1 MPGEQLCRS
10 CALITLRA
18 VHSDL
23 EFAAPRD
30 ADLPDEGRAYVEHVT
45 TPDPLRKR
53 SGRQEALKPPRN
65 LLWRAC
71 RRTDPS
77 ERIDRQRE
85 RRSIDGRGTGML
97 ACEICSR
104 TSDERAQTASEQHVF
119 SLPPHMV
126 CEVHHTK
133 SGYEQ
138 LKSRNSPFRPTRSLS
153 SPKRMRYDRFR
164 SRCEAAGHLPARG
177 DRRFCRAAR
186 SQMGF
191 SELAPASV
199 EATKWLGDRRGAAP
213 DQRGRETEVAPTKRA
228 CSPAFRYC

>member
-1 MPGEQLCRS
+1 MHCAHVGNTWSRTRPWPQPTTAVIVSRPAARGCARCREREHGVQTPAEHLGHVTAVGGRMPTVGE
-10 CALITLRA
+10 
-18 VHSDL
+18 D
-23 EFAAPRD
+23 
-30 ADLPDEGRAYVEHVT
+30 DLPLHEMSTNSKQT
-45 TPDPLRKR
+45 TCSPL
-53 SGRQEALKPPRN
+53 
-65 LLWRAC
+65 
-71 RRTDPS
+71 
-77 ERIDRQRE
+77 
-85 RRSIDGRGTGML
+85 
-97 ACEICSR
+97 
-104 TSDERAQTASEQHVF
+104 
-119 SLPPHMV
+119 HMV

>member
-1 MPGEQLCRS
+1 MQQGGTSTAALGKKYAHGVQTPAEHLGHVTAVGGRMPTVGE
-10 CALITLRA
+10 
-18 VHSDL
+18 D
-23 EFAAPRD
+23 
-30 ADLPDEGRAYVEHVT
+30 DLPLHEMSTNSKQT
-45 TPDPLRKR
+45 TCSPL
-53 SGRQEALKPPRN
+53 
-65 LLWRAC
+65 
-71 RRTDPS
+71 
-77 ERIDRQRE
+77 
-85 RRSIDGRGTGML
+85 
-97 ACEICSR
+97 
-104 TSDERAQTASEQHVF
+104 
-119 SLPPHMV
+119 HMV